1 MLRTTVKLFGATVAA
16 LALSGCLEDSPSA
29 VNYPAPGAPGN
40 EPEAQARTACVR
52 DVKATTGNP
61 DVSVISSEFS
71 QAGTRVILRVGPT
84 GTWQCDAYLDG
95 TTANIM
101 SLTNEGAA

>member
-1 MLRTTVKLFGATVAA
+1 MLRKISTLFGITAA
-16 LALSGCLEDSPSA
+16 AFTLAGCLEDSPSA
-29 VNYPAPGAPGN
+29 VNYPAAGAPGN
-40 EPEAQARTACVR
+40 EPEAQARAACVR
-52 DVKATTGNP
+52 DVRATTGNP
-61 DVSVISSEFS
+61 DVSVLSSDFS

-84 GTWQCDAYLDG
+84 GTWQCDAYLNG